1 MKGSYKS
8 RWVIVIVV
16 VIAAIAAFWFW
27 QGRNDSQS
35 AAPGATK
42 QAQQSPAG
50 GRRGMRSGPLAPVQA
65 ATAVEQAVPRY
76 LTGLGTITAANTV
89 TVRSRVDG
97 QLMALHFR
105 EGQQVKAGDLLAE
118 IDPSQFK
125 VALAQA
131 RGQLAKDKATLANA
145 RRDLARYQ
153 QLAKTNLVSRQ
164 ELDAQ
169 QALVSETEGTIK
181 ADEASVASAQ
191 LQLDWSRITAP
202 VDGRVGLKQVDVGNQ
217 ISSGDT
223 TGIVVITQTHP
234 IDLVFTLPESDI
246 ATVVQAQKAGKP
258 LVVEA
263 WDRTNSKKLSEGT
276 LLSLDNQID
285 ATTGTIK
292 VKARFNNQDDALFP
306 NQFVNARML
315 VDTEQNAV
323 VIPTAAL
330 QMGNEGHFVWVLNSE
345 NKVSKH
351 LVTPGIQDSQKVVI
365 RAGISAGDRVVT
377 DGIDRLTEGAK
388 VEVVEAQ
395 SATTPEEKATSREY
409 AKKEHAPDAGVTPEQ
424 HRRPVAPFYYASCRH
439 HAADGG
445 DLTRRD
451 YRLSRPARF
460 GAAGSGLSDHSGGHA
475 LPSASPDVMTS
486 AVTAPLE
493 RQFGQMSGLKQMS
506 SQSSGG
512 ASVITLQFQ
521 LTLPLDVAEQ
531 EVQAAINAA
540 TNLLPSDLPNP
551 PVYSKVNPADPPIMT
566 LAVTSTAMP
575 MTQVEDM
582 VETRV
587 AQKISQISGVG
598 LVTLSGGQRPAVR
611 VKLNAQAIAAL
622 GLTSETVRTAI
633 TGANVNSAKGSLDG
647 PSRAVTLSANDQM
660 QSAEEYRQLIIAY
673 QNGAPI
679 RLGDVATVEQG
690 AENSWLGAW
699 ANKEQAIV
707 MNVQRQPGANIISTA
722 DSIRQMLPQLT
733 ESLPK
738 SVKVTVLSD
747 RTTNIRASV
756 NDTQFELMMAIA
768 LVVMIIYLFLRN
780 IPATIIP
787 GFAVPL
793 SLIGTFA
800 VMVFLDF
807 SINNLT
813 LMALTIATG
822 FVVDDAIVVIENI
835 SRYIEKGEKPLA
847 AALKGAGEIGFTI
860 ISLTFSLIAVLIP
873 LLFMGDIV
881 GRLFREFA
889 ITTAVAI
896 LISAVVSLTLTPMM
910 CARMLS
916 QESLRKQN
924 RFSRASEKM
933 FDRIIAAYGRG
944 LAKVLNHP
952 WLTLSVALSTLL
964 LSVLLWV
971 FIPKGFFPVQD
982 NGIIQGTL
990 QAPQSSSFA
999 NMAQRQRQVADV
1011 ILQDPA
1017 VQSLTSFVGVDGTN
1031 PSLNSARL
1039 QINLKPLDER
1049 DDRVQKVIARLQT
1062 AVDKVPGVDLFLQP
1076 TQDLTIDTQVSRTQY
1091 QFTLQATSLDALS
1104 TWVPELMEK
1113 LQQLPQLSD
1122 VSSDW
1127 QDKGLVAYVN
1137 VDRDSASRLG
1147 ISMADVDNALY
1158 NAFGQRLISTI
1169 YTQANQYRVVLE
1181 HNTENT
1187 PGLAALDTIRLTSSD
1202 GGVVP
1207 LSSIA
1212 KIEQRFAP
1220 LSINHLDQFPVTTIS
1235 FNVPDNYSLGDAVQ
1249 AIMDTEKTLNLPV
1262 DITTQFRGS
1271 TLAFQSALG
1280 STVWLIV
1287 AAVVAMYIVLGIL
1300 YESFIHPITIL
1311 STLPT
1316 AGVGALLALMIAGSE
1331 LDVIAII
1338 GIILLIG
1345 IVKKNAIMMIDFA
1358 LAAERE
1364 QGMSPRDAIYQACLL
1379 RFRPILMT
1387 TPAALLGALPLMLS
1401 TGVGAELRRP
1411 LGIGMVGGLI
1421 VSQVLTLFTTPVIY
1435 LLFDRLALWTKSR
1448 FARHEEEA

>member
-1 MKGSYKS
+1 MQVLPPRATGGPS
-8 RWVIVIVV
+8 R
-16 VIAAIAAFWFW
+16 
-27 QGRNDSQS
+27 
-35 AAPGATK
+35 
-42 QAQQSPAG
+42 
-50 GRRGMRSGPLAPVQA
+50 
-65 ATAVEQAVPRY
+65 
-76 LTGLGTITAANTV
+76 
-89 TVRSRVDG
+89 
-97 QLMALHFR
+97 
-105 EGQQVKAGDLLAE
+105 
-118 IDPSQFK
+118 
-125 VALAQA
+125 
-131 RGQLAKDKATLANA
+131 
-145 RRDLARYQ
+145 
-153 QLAKTNLVSRQ
+153 
-164 ELDAQ
+164 
-169 QALVSETEGTIK
+169 
-181 ADEASVASAQ
+181 
-191 LQLDWSRITAP
+191 
-202 VDGRVGLKQVDVGNQ
+202 
-217 ISSGDT
+217 
-223 TGIVVITQTHP
+223 
-234 IDLVFTLPESDI
+234 
-246 ATVVQAQKAGKP
+246 
-258 LVVEA
+258 
-263 WDRTNSKKLSEGT
+263 
-276 LLSLDNQID
+276 
-285 ATTGTIK
+285 
-292 VKARFNNQDDALFP
+292 LFI
-306 NQFVNARML
+306 M
-315 VDTEQNAV
+315 
-323 VIPTAAL
+323 
-330 QMGNEGHFVWVLNSE
+330 
-345 NKVSKH
+345 
-351 LVTPGIQDSQKVVI
+351 
-365 RAGISAGDRVVT
+365 
-377 DGIDRLTEGAK
+377 
-388 VEVVEAQ
+388 
-395 SATTPEEKATSREY
+395 
-409 AKKEHAPDAGVTPEQ
+409 
-424 HRRPVAPFYYASCRH
+424 RPVATTLLMVAIMI
-439 HAADGG
+439 AGIIG
-445 DLTRRD
+445 
-451 YRLSRPARF
+451 YRFLPIS
-460 GAAGSGLSDHSGGHA
+460 A
-475 LPSASPDVMTS
+475 LPEVDYPTIQVVTLYPGASPDVTTS
-486 AVTAPLE
+486 AITAPLE

-512 ASVITLQFQ
+512 ASVVTLQFQ

-540 TNLLPSDLPNP
+540 TNLLPDDLPNP

-566 LAVTSTAMP
+566 LAVTSSAQP

-587 AQKISQISGVG
+587 AQKISQVSGVG
-598 LVTLSGGQRPAVR
+598 LLTLAGGQRPAVR

-633 TGANVNSAKGSLDG
+633 TSANVNSAKGSLDG
-647 PSRAVTLSANDQM
+647 PTRAITLSANDQM
-660 QSAEEYRQLIIAY
+660 QTAEDYRRLIIAY
-673 QNGAPI
+673 QNGAAI
-679 RLGDVATVEQG
+679 RLGDVATIEQG

-707 MNVQRQPGANIISTA
+707 MNVQRQPGANIIDTA
-722 DSIRQMLPQLT
+722 GSIRQMLPQLT

-738 SVKVTVLSD
+738 SVQVKVLSD
-747 RTTNIRASV
+747 RTTNISASV
-756 NDTQFELMMAIA
+756 SDTQFELMLAIA

-780 IPATIIP
+780 VPATIIP
-787 GFAVPL
+787 GVAVPL
-793 SLIGTFA
+793 SLVGTFA

-889 ITTAVAI
+889 VTLAVAI

-916 QESLRKQN
+916 AESLRKQN
-924 RFSRASEKM
+924 RFSRASER
-933 FDRIIAAYGRG
+933 FFERVIAAYGRG
-944 LAKVLNHP
+944 LSKVLNHP
-952 WLTLSVALSTLL
+952 WLTLSVALTTLV
-964 LSVLLWV
+964 LSVMLWI
-971 FIPKGFFPVQD
+971 FIPKGFFPIQD

-990 QAPQSSSFA
+990 QAPQSASFTS
-999 NMAQRQRQVADV
+999 MAQRQRQVADE
-1011 ILQDPA
+1011 ILKDPA
-1017 VQSLTSFVGVDGTN
+1017 VESLTAFVGVDGTN

-1039 QINLKPLDER
+1039 QINLKPLDDR
-1049 DDRVQKVIARLQT
+1049 DDRVQAVISRLQQ
-1062 AVDKVPGVDLFLQP
+1062 AASRVPGTELYLQP
-1076 TQDLTIDTQVSRTQY
+1076 TQDLTIDTTVSRTQY

-1104 TWVPELMEK
+1104 HWVPLLMTR
-1113 LQQLPQLSD
+1113 LQSQSALAD

-1147 ISMADVDNALY
+1147 ISMSDVDNALY

-1181 HNTENT
+1181 HNTEST
-1187 PGLAALDTIRLTSSD
+1187 PGLASLDSIRLTSSD

-1207 LSSIA
+1207 LNAIA
-1212 KIEQRFAP
+1212 KVEQRFAP

-1235 FNVPDNYSLGDAVQ
+1235 FNVASDHSLEEAVDAIT
-1249 AIMDTEKTLNLPV
+1249 AAEKDLSLPT
-1262 DITTQFRGS
+1262 DITTQFQGS

-1287 AAVVAMYIVLGIL
+1287 AAVVAMYIVLGVL

-1316 AGVGALLALMIAGSE
+1316 AGVGALLALWLAGSE

-1364 QGMSPRDAIYQACLL
+1364 QGMAPREAIYQACLL

-1387 TPAALLGALPLMLS
+1387 TLAALLGALPLMLS

-1411 LGIGMVGGLI
+1411 LGIGMVGGLL

-1435 LLFDRLALWTKSR
+1435 LLFDRLALSLRSR
-1448 FARHEEEA
+1448 FPQRKEEA